1 MNKAELIEAI
11 ANKTGLTKAD
21 AGKSVDALVEAVTA
35 ALAAGDEVKLPGF
48 GAFAVAERGERLG
61 RNPRTGESTT
71 IAATKVVKFKIAKG
85 LKDAVAAG

>member
-11 ANKTGLTKAD
+11 AVKTGLTKSD
-21 AGKSVDALVEAVTA
+21 AGKSVEALVETVTA

-48 GAFAVAERGERLG
+48 GSFVVSDRAERIG

-71 IAATKVVKFKIAKG
+71 IAASKAVKFKVAKG
-85 LKDAVAAG
+85 LKDAMAG